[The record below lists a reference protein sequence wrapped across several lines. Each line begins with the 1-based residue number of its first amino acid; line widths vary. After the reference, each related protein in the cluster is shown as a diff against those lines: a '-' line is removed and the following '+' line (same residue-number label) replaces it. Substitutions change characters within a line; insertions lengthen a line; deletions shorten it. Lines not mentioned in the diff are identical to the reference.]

1 MRTKVRSSRLCKVIA
16 AESFLASSHTV
27 CVVFAGSDPTKLTHA
42 KAEPD
47 LADFS
52 KLLFQIDM
60 QQTDFFKC
68 YRWEKHTA
76 SLTKT

>member
-1 MRTKVRSSRLCKVIA
+1 M
-16 AESFLASSHTV
+16 
-27 CVVFAGSDPTKLTHA
+27 VFAGSDPTKLTHA

-68 YRWEKHTA
+68 YRLGKTY
-76 SLTKT
+76 SIPKQDVTKPSISAK